1 MIELKKLS
9 PDDGMDVYA
18 MLQEIPKEENG
29 LVNSGNGLSFA
40 EYKEWLK
47 KKCAE
52 SEQTRL
58 VDG

>member
-40 EYKEWLK
+40 EYKE
-47 KKCAE
+47 
-52 SEQTRL
+52 
-58 VDG
+58 